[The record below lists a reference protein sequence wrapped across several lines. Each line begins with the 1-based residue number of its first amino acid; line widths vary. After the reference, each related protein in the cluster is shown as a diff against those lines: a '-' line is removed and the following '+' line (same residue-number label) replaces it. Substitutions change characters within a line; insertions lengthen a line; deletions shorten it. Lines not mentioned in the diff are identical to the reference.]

1 MAAQS
6 TSRDETAP
14 DAASDAAPSTAP
26 DAPSDQPEGARF
38 ERWIGFLGNVIAPA
52 TLIGALL
59 FYFGYVSSRAQYDYF
74 GVDVDVIGLGT
85 QDYVMRSP
93 QPLLVPL
100 LVFALLGAG
109 LVAVHAAVMRRSDRP
124 GFGRRMRR
132 VAVTGLIV
140 LAVGVVLLL
149 LYPLAGGWPYYPLV
163 TPLVIAVGG
172 GSAAYALA
180 AVRPRPRLAL
190 IVLLWLAVAAA
201 LFWATATIAQWS
213 GRGIAQA
220 QARDLGRLPSVIID
234 TQQRLFLPTEAG
246 VDELELPDSAEEKF
260 RYRYW
265 GLRLLIV
272 GDDRMFL
279 VPDEWGNRDTT
290 LVVPLD
296 GSSRVQFQFRNDAPR

>member
-1 MAAQS
+1 MS
-6 TSRDETAP
+6 AP
-14 DAASDAAPSTAP
+14 TTPP
-26 DAPSDQPEGARF
+26 EQPEGARF

-100 LVFALLGAG
+100 LAFVLVGAA
-109 LVAVHAAVMRRSDRP
+109 LVALHAAVLRRKEDP

-132 VAVTGLIV
+132 VAVTGLAL
-140 LAVGVVLLL
+140 LAAGVVLLV
-149 LYPLAGGWPYYPLV
+149 LYPLLGDWPYYPLV
-163 TPLVIAVGG
+163 TPLVIAAGGG
-172 GSAAYALA
+172 GSAYALA
-180 AVRPRPRLAL
+180 LLRPRPRLAL

-220 QARDLGRLPSVIID
+220 QVRQLGDLPSVIID
-234 TQQRLFLPTEAG
+234 TQQRLFLPAEAG

-279 VPDEWGNRDTT
+279 VPDVWTNRDTT

-296 GSSRVQFQFRNDAPR
+296 GSSRVQFQFRNDAPE